1 MAVSSGT
8 RCSGVRVVAT
18 TYICHCL
25 ISSQGLA
32 PASNAT
38 IRRVERLLAT
48 VPDGQISSRAGV
60 FRERFDAILAEEVCD
75 GDISAGWAIE
85 LFEQGHTLA
94 AHVVVP
100 NSAERRGAGLLFVHG
115 LGSSQSHYITRAE
128 TVAAEAGVVCLAFDL
143 GGHGASG
150 GVLRQFSPREHL
162 ADLIVAFD
170 YLVALGN
177 VDEDRI
183 DSAAS
188 YGGYL
193 AALLVG
199 EGSETS
205 AVARRP
211 PTPTTTERADRTMVR
226 AQSGRPSTL
235 AFERLRAFAGDVL
248 VVESELDTVIP
259 RSLIDRYTA
268 STPRA
273 QRAVIH
279 GAGHALEP
287 KFKRSSR

>member
-1 MAVSSGT
+1 MIEKSA
-8 RCSGVRVVAT
+8 
-18 TYICHCL
+18 
-25 ISSQGLA
+25 Q
-32 PASNAT
+32 
-38 IRRVERLLAT
+38 VE
-48 VPDGQISSRAGV
+48 
-60 FRERFDAILAEEVCD
+60 
-75 GDISAGWAIE
+75 AIE
-85 LFEQGHTLA
+85 LETRGHTLA

-100 NSAERRGAGLLFVHG
+100 KSAERRGAGLLFVHG
-115 LGSSQSHYITRAE
+115 LGSSQSRYITRAE

-150 GVLRQFSPREHL
+150 GILRQFSPREHL

-183 DSAAS
+183 GLCGAS

-199 EGSETS
+199 E
-205 AVARRP
+205 RP
-211 PTPTTTERADRTMVR
+211 VKRLLLRAPATYPDDDLNVPIGRWSG

-235 AFERLRAFAGDVL
+235 AFERLRAFTGDVL
-248 VVESELDTVIP
+248 VVESELDAVIP

-287 KFKRSSR
+287 KFESTFIAMICAWFGGL